1 IGNNECPLFHGEQIF
16 MPTYFCLACRKI
28 REPVLF
34 DRNLLDGSRV
44 FSLLMLLTQARKED
58 KPVTAAKQVSRI

>member
-1 IGNNECPLFHGEQIF
+1 